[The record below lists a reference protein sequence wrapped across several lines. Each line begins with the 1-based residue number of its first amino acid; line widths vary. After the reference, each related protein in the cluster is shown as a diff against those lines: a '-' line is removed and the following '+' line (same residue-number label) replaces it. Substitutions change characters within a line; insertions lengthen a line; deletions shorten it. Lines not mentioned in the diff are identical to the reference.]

1 MLWRVSK
8 LKNKVMKEIA
18 FVIKKAEEEI
28 WSKSGEVLLEMYWY
42 IGYVL
47 RDLTEREIRDM
58 SENYSN
64 KLSVDDRMF
73 ELAYH
78 FYQDNPIFEKAVR
91 CAK

>member
-1 MLWRVSK
+1 
-8 LKNKVMKEIA
+8 MKEIE

-28 WSKSGEVLLEMYWY
+28 WNKAGEVLLEMYWY

-58 SENYSN
+58 SENHSN
-64 KLSVDDRMF
+64 ALSVDDRMF

-78 FYQDNPIFEKAVR
+78 FYHENPIFEKAVR
-91 CAK
+91 CAR

>member
-1 MLWRVSK
+1 M
-8 LKNKVMKEIA
+8 KNKVMKEIE

-28 WSKSGEVLLEMYWY
+28 WSKAGEVLLEMYWY
-42 IGYVL
+42 VGYVL

-58 SENYSN
+58 SDNFSS

-78 FYQDNPIFEKAVR
+78 FYHENPIFEKAVR
-91 CAK
+91 CAR